1 MPLYSTI
8 NCNLGPI
15 GVAVADKVH
24 CSCAITFDL
33 LWIVDNTAN
42 CWYYDQGQEYGLVP
56 LFQKMSMLRGSVTVK
71 TPHRAFDRV
80 RRSRAGTGSYKLTRD
95 PTRVN
100 RKWYPLCNNN
110 IWNPLLIC
118 AIIEASDL
126 VHNLGLLRQLLGPKL
141 TGTGLP
147 EHPENFGSAYLF
159 LQPLNLT
166 TSTLVR
172 NFGLGIVACQKT
184 LGSKLA
190 GSRLQQHL
198 KICGTPMLFT
208 ARCYAQRGLCCRKMP
223 VRTPNCLNNN
233 ALNKMPFVRKT
244 IATFSKKNLYNS

>member
-1 MPLYSTI
+1 
-8 NCNLGPI
+8 
-15 GVAVADKVH
+15 V
-24 CSCAITFDL
+24 
-33 LWIVDNTAN
+33 N
-42 CWYYDQGQEYGLVP
+42 CWQHCQLLILRSGSGVRVSATFSKNVHASGVGYGQDPPSCVRSGQEEP
-56 LFQKMSMLRGSVTVK
+56 SWN
-71 TPHRAFDRV
+71 RV
-80 RRSRAGTGSYKLTRD
+80 IQIDPWPD

-198 KICGTPMLFT
+198 KICGTPHAFYRAMLCT
-208 ARCYAQRGLCCRKMP
+208 ARTMLSQDARPHTKL
-223 VRTPNCLNNN
+223 
-233 ALNKMPFVRKT
+233 
-244 IATFSKKNLYNS
+244 SK